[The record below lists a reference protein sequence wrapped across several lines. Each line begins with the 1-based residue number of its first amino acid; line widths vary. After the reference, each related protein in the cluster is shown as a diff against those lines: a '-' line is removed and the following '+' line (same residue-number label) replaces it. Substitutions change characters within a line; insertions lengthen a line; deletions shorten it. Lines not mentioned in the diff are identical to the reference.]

1 MYLDKAK
8 ELCDCCKEVSEEL
21 ETRVSTKLHNLY
33 NITEVDGDEVVIF
46 LEDIE
51 VQIGKLD
58 DDLFNINCNLHSEYE
73 KQSDYRKV
81 IHEYILAVDF
91 LVGNLECM
99 IEKGDYDEDRLNK
112 RLEIVEK
119 FKMKL
124 GDVIYS

>member
-1 MYLDKAK
+1 MFLDKAK
-8 ELCDCCKEVSEEL
+8 ELCDQCKEVSEEI

-33 NITEVDGDEVVIF
+33 NSTEVDGDEVVNF

-73 KQSDYRKV
+73 RQIDYRKAM
-81 IHEYILAVDF
+81 HEYILAVDF
-91 LVGNLECM
+91 LVGNLELM
-99 IEKGDYDEDRLNK
+99 IEDEEYNEENLNK
-112 RLEIVEK
+112 RLRIVEK

-124 GDVIYS
+124 EDTLCS

>member
-1 MYLDKAK
+1 MFLNKAK
-8 ELCDCCKEVSEEL
+8 ELCDECKEVSEEI

-33 NITEVDGDEVVIF
+33 NSTEVDRDEVVNF

-51 VQIGKLD
+51 VQIEKLD
-58 DDLFNINCNLHSEYE
+58 DNLFNINCNLYSEYE
-73 KQSDYRKV
+73 KQVDYRKA

-99 IEKGDYDEDRLNK
+99 IEDGDYDEDRLNK
-112 RLEIVEK
+112 RLEIIEK

-124 GDVIYS
+124 EDIICS